1 MPPRTLL
8 TVLLIVAGTVRAQ
21 NAPSDGFSKA
31 MAEMRQLVA
40 QQQYQQALAKL
51 DEADAAKP
59 NQWAVMNARG
69 NVYLTMRDFT
79 RARECYKRSLD
90 LNPEGFE
97 TRFNLAEV
105 DFVEGRYDAAVQS
118 FQKLTTAMPNIP
130 APVRNIIL
138 FKIIVSELKLNH
150 AEEAEALIKKS
161 NFSEQSP
168 ASYFASAS
176 LAFYTG
182 QRAAADDWLARA
194 QKSFK
199 REDLEPYMDALIEA
213 RMVEVKPGSAAKP

>member
-8 TVLLIVAGTVRAQ
+8 TVLLIVAGTVHAQ
-21 NAPSDGFSKA
+21 NAPSDVFSKA
-31 MAEMRQLVA
+31 MAEMRQLVG

-59 NQWAVMNARG
+59 NQWTVMNARG

-105 DFVEGRYDAAVQS
+105 DYVEGRYDAAVES
-118 FQKLTTAMPNIP
+118 FQKLTTALPNMPV
-130 APVRNIIL
+130 PVRNIIL

-150 AEEAEALIKKS
+150 AAEAEALIKESK
-161 NFSEQSP
+161 FSEQSP
-168 ASYFASAS
+168 ASYFANAS
-176 LAFYTG
+176 LAFYKG
-182 QRAAADDWLARA
+182 QQAAADDWLARA

-199 REDLEPYMDALIEA
+199 RDDLEPYMDALIEA
-213 RMVEVKPGSAAKP
+213 RMIAVKPGSDAKP